1 MEHEVIVQI
10 SNKIKS
16 IRKEKNLTLQ
26 DIADRAG
33 VTKGLI
39 SQIENSRTIP
49 SLLVLIQIIKALEVD
64 LDSFFTEL
72 GLHSK
77 EAPIIVQRKSDYEKF
92 ENEPASGYEYFRI
105 FTKKVKQSTIDIVL
119 LEIQPGSKRDFVQTD
134 AFEYKFIISGSVKY
148 IFRDQEVNLEAGDSM
163 LFDGRLEHNP
173 VNIGAIPV
181 QMLVVYFFEEKG

>member
-64 LDSFFTEL
+64 LDLFFNDL
-72 GLHSK
+72 SAHST
-77 EAPIIVQRKSDYEKF
+77 AASILVQRKSDYERF
-92 ENEPASGYEYFRI
+92 EKEPSSGYEYFRI
-105 FTKKVKQSTIDIVL
+105 FTKKVKQSMIDIVL
-119 LEIQPGSKRDFVQTD
+119 LEIQPGSSRDFVQTE
-134 AFEYKFIISGSVKY
+134 AFEYKYIISGSVRY
-148 IFRDQEVNLEAGDSM
+148 QFVDQEILLNAGDSM
-163 LFDGRLEHNP
+163 LFDGRIAHNP
-173 VNIGAIPV
+173 INEGTEVV
-181 QMLVVYFFEEKG
+181 QMLVVYFFEEK

>member
-1 MEHEVIVQI
+1 MEHEVVVQI

-64 LDSFFTEL
+64 FDLFFNDL
-72 GLHSK
+72 GAH
-77 EAPIIVQRKSDYEKF
+77 ANAVPILVQRKSDYGRFEK
-92 ENEPASGYEYFRI
+92 EPSSGYEYFRI

-119 LEIQPGSKRDFVQTD
+119 LEIQPGSSRDFVQTE
-134 AFEYKFIISGSVKY
+134 AFEYKYIISGSVKY
-148 IFRDQEVNLEAGDSM
+148 QFIDQEIMLYTGDSM
-163 LFDGRLEHNP
+163 LFDGRLPHNP
-173 VNIGAIPV
+173 INEGTEVV
-181 QMLVVYFFEEKG
+181 KMLVVYFFEEK

>member
-1 MEHEVIVQI
+1 MEHEVVVQI

-64 LDSFFTEL
+64 LDLFFNDL
-72 GLHSK
+72 GAH
-77 EAPIIVQRKSDYEKF
+77 ANAVPILVQRKADYERF
-92 ENEPASGYEYFRI
+92 EKEPSSGYEYFRI

-119 LEIQPGSKRDFVQTD
+119 LEIQPGSSRDFVQTE
-134 AFEYKFIISGSVKY
+134 AFEYKYIISGSVKY
-148 IFRDQEVNLEAGDSM
+148 QFLDQEIELEAGDSM
-163 LFDGRLEHNP
+163 LFDGRLPHNP
-173 VNIGAIPV
+173 INEGTEVV
-181 QMLVVYFFEEKG
+181 KMLVVYFFEEK